1 MDTRQRFKSAITA
14 WALVF
19 GLSVNPAL
27 VFAASSAAVGLGV
40 SASVASKCLV
50 SATSTVALGSYDPVQ
65 TNSSTGSDLDGQGS
79 VTIRCTPGD
88 GVSIA
93 LDQGANFSSSNRR
106 MAGASSSFLNYELY
120 QEAARTNVWGNGTTI
135 GTVLAISASTNN
147 APRVFNVYG
156 RVPKGQDPGATGS
169 YNDTVQA
176 TVNF

>member
-1 MDTRQRFKSAITA
+1 MNTRQRFKSAIA
-14 WALVF
+14 ALTLVL
-19 GLSVNPAL
+19 GLSANPASL
-27 VFAASSAAVGLGV
+27 FAASSAAIGLGV

-50 SATSTVALGSYDPVQ
+50 SATSTVAFGSYDPVQ

-93 LDQGANFSSSNRR
+93 LDQGANFSNPNRR
-106 MAGASSSFLNYELY
+106 MAGPSSSFLNYELY
-120 QEAARTNVWGNGTTI
+120 KEAARTNVWGNGTTI

-147 APRVFNVYG
+147 APRVFDVYG

-169 YNDTVQA
+169 YSDTVQA